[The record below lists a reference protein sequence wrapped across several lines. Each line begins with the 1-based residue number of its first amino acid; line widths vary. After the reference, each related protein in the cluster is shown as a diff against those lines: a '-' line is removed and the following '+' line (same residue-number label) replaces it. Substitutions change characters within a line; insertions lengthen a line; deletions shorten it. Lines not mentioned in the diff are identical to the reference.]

1 MRWELVAN
9 PTGTHRAGPG
19 TPEQGCAVHPL
30 RDSVHTPCYWA
41 LKEIEPMTIG
51 TKWPCTWNCL
61 LEAGSSR
68 LTKAESCVCP
78 LQSIIR

>member
-1 MRWELVAN
+1 
-9 PTGTHRAGPG
+9 
-19 TPEQGCAVHPL
+19 
-30 RDSVHTPCYWA
+30 
-41 LKEIEPMTIG
+41 MTIG

-61 LEAGSSR
+61 IEAGSSR